1 MISRFFAALALAC
14 FASAAQAS
22 NILPGSG
29 ATVTGS
35 SLYPGFDANA
45 AAHNLI
51 EGPPYLQAYPNS
63 DTRWIFANG
72 DTNESLVVNLNNPT
86 LLNSFS
92 ILYGAD
98 RAPAFFEILTSN
110 DGSNFTP
117 LGSVIPTFT
126 NANQLFTATVN
137 GVVDAQ
143 YIEYNFGFG
152 AANGA
157 PNGGQGNGAGIV
169 QLAASIPEPST
180 WAMMIIGF
188 AGMGFMAYRKRRD
201 VSLRIA

>member
-1 MISRFFAALALAC
+1 MIYRVFAVLALAC
-14 FASAAQAS
+14 LASAAQAS

-35 SLYPGFDANA
+35 SLYPGFDPNA

-51 EGPPYLQAYPNS
+51 EGPPYLQAFPNS
-63 DTRWIFANG
+63 DTRWVFANG
-72 DTNESLVVNLNNPT
+72 DANESLIVNLNNPT

-110 DGSNFTP
+110 DNSTFTP
-117 LGSVIPTFT
+117 LGFVIPSFT

-137 GVVDAQ
+137 GVVNAQ
-143 YIEYNFGFG
+143 YIEYYFGFG
-152 AANGA
+152 AADGA

-169 QLAASIPEPST
+169 QLTASIPEPST
-180 WAMMIIGF
+180 WAMMIFGF
-188 AGMGFMAYRKRRD
+188 AGMGFMAYRKRRGL
-201 VSLRIA
+201 SLCIA